1 MFLSSNPPTSP
12 LAACQAMAT
21 LGYRD
26 SGSVVLSKAEALRQ
40 AHEKVRI
47 LGAPKWDD
55 GNRGD
60 MKSFVRSVFLP
71 LFLLKPNMYDHMI
84 RYYIRILRQQP
95 LCTKTNKT
103 FTVIQFCHWAN
114 KCFSSI
120 QGTRSI
126 QVR

>member
-12 LAACQAMAT
+12 LAPFQAMAT

-55 GNRGD
+55 GKRGD

-71 LFLLKPNMYDHMI
+71 LF
-84 RYYIRILRQQP
+84 
-95 LCTKTNKT
+95 C
-103 FTVIQFCHWAN
+103 
-114 KCFSSI
+114 
-120 QGTRSI
+120 
-126 QVR
+126 

>member
-1 MFLSSNPPTSP
+1 
-12 LAACQAMAT
+12 MAT

-55 GNRGD
+55 GKRGD

-84 RYYIRILRQQP
+84 RYYIHILRQQP

-120 QGTRSI
+120 QGIRSI